1 MKFKRRK
8 LEAVPPFVGMA
19 DIVFNLVL
27 FFLIMAKM
35 QDDSQIKWEPAAAT
49 GAQPIAKAR
58 VTIIVDRGKPVFDE
72 NGKQKVDPFGELEYK
87 DPDVYLNGKRVGLM
101 NLTADVAT
109 ALGDAQ
115 PGDRTVH
122 LKIHKNTLAAT
133 FEDIIAKVSE
143 AGGEMVHVVEDERPQ

>member
-27 FFLIMAKM
+27 FFLILAKM
-35 QDDSQIKWEPAAAT
+35 QDDSQIKWEPAAAS
-49 GAQPIAKAR
+49 GAKPVTKAR
-58 VTIIVDRGKPVFDE
+58 VTIIVDRGEPVLDE
-72 NGKQKVDPFGELEYK
+72 NGKHKVDPFGELEYK
-87 DPDVYLNGKRVGLM
+87 NPKVYLNGKPVGLM
-101 NLTADVAT
+101 NLTALVQAEL
-109 ALGDAQ
+109 ADAP